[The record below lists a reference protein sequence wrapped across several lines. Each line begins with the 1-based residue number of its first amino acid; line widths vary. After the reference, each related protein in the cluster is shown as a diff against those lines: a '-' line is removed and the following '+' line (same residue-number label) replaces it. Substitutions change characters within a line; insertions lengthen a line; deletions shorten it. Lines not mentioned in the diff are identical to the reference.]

1 MWRDGD
7 CFGCRRRPATRSMAS
22 AASASSGPSSIPDST
37 YARRSYI
44 TQPVPRIVAAPLLL
58 TRERFGARQD
68 LSSIE
73 APAGLFVEIGACWF
87 SGA

>member
-1 MWRDGD
+1 VPAAARDSQHGE
-7 CFGCRRRPATRSMAS
+7 RRVRVERTIV
-22 AASASSGPSSIPDST
+22 IPDST